1 MSIRA
6 IIAQSKLVVICEW
19 EVLMNFEPRLMAT
32 LVLSAAL
39 GAAAQ
44 TASAQMEGK
53 TVRIGVLT
61 DESSIFSDGGGLGS
75 VDAARMAIEDYG
87 GKVAGAK
94 IELLDADHLNKADVG
109 SAIAREWFDQ
119 KGVDMITDLQN
130 SAIALAVSDLARSK
144 NKVAIVTGA
153 AGLALTGA
161 ACSPNTVHW
170 VWDTYGNANAVATPL
185 VKQGLDKWFYIAADY
200 SFGAELTQQASA
212 IVEKNGGKNLGVVRH
227 PLNTADFGSYLLQAQ
242 ASGANMVALANGG
255 QDNAQAIKQAHEFG
269 VVGGKNKPSIV
280 GLATTLGDIHALG
293 LPTAQGLYVA
303 EGFYWDLNDGTRAW
317 SQRWS
322 KRNKNRMPT
331 MIQAGA
337 YSATLHYLKAV
348 EAAKSTD
355 GKVAVEQMKKMPGED
370 ALFGKGRVR
379 QDGRYLHDMYL
390 FVVKTPQESKGGWD
404 YERLISTIPADQAFR
419 PLDQGGCPLVTAN
432 TR

>member
-1 MSIRA
+1 M
-6 IIAQSKLVVICEW
+6 KLAC
-19 EVLMNFEPRLMAT
+19 RLTASLLF
-32 LVLSAAL
+32 LV
-39 GAAAQ
+39 AAAF
-44 TASAQMEGK
+44 APAIAFAQMEGK

-61 DESSIFSDGGGLGS
+61 DELSVFSDGGGLGS

-94 IELLDADHLNKADVG
+94 IELLDADHLNKPDVG
-109 SAIAREWFDQ
+109 SAVAREWFDQ
-119 KGVDMITDLQN
+119 KGVDMVTDLQN
-130 SAIALAVSDLARSK
+130 SAIALAVSDLAKTK
-144 NKVAIVTGA
+144 NKVAMVTGA
-153 AGLALTGA
+153 AGLALTGS
-161 ACSPNTVHW
+161 ACTPNTVHW
-170 VWDTYGNANAVATPL
+170 VWDTYGNANAVALPL
-185 VKQGLDKWFYIAADY
+185 LKKGLDKWFYIAADY
-200 SFGAELTQQASA
+200 SFGAELTQQASM

-227 PLNTADFGSYLLQAQ
+227 PLNTSDFASYILQAQ
-242 ASGANMVALANGG
+242 SSGANLIALANGG

-269 VVGGKNKPSIV
+269 IGGSGNTSIV

-293 LPTAQGLYVA
+293 LDVAQGLYVA

-355 GKVAVEQMKKMPGED
+355 GRVVVEQMKKMPGQD
-370 ALFGKGRVR
+370 DLFGKGQVR
-379 QDGRYLHDMYL
+379 QDGRYLHNMYL
-390 FVVKTPQESKGGWD
+390 FAVKTPQESKGGWD
-404 YERLISTIPADQAFR
+404 YERLISTIPAAQAFR
-419 PLDQGGCPLVTAN
+419 PMDQGGCYLVT
-432 TR
+432 TK